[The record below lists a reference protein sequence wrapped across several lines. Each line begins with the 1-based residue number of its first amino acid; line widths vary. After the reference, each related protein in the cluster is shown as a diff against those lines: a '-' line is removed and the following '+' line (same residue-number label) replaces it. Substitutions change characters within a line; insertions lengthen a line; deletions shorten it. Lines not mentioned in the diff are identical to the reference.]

1 QSRRSLLML
10 AGRKDIQTAYDTDA
24 MAEAYLHSRYG
35 RHPWGRAVHERQARL
50 LQHVVAR
57 RPVRKLLEIAPGP
70 ARLTVYAAAT
80 EWTYGVEYSA
90 AMLRLAKARLAE
102 CRVEGWQFVRG
113 DAFQLPLG
121 AATFDFVLCCKLIRH
136 FAHADRLAL
145 LAEIRRVLQPG
156 GHLLMDV

>member
-1 QSRRSLLML
+1 
-10 AGRKDIQTAYDTDA
+10 
-24 MAEAYLHSRYG
+24 
-35 RHPWGRAVHERQARL
+35 
-50 LQHVVAR
+50 
-57 RPVRKLLEIAPGP
+57 LLEIAPGP

-156 GHLLMDV
+156 GHLLMDVVHAPATRWLHAKWGVPEPWIADYGFTAATFRTEMREAGFRVVRMYPVH